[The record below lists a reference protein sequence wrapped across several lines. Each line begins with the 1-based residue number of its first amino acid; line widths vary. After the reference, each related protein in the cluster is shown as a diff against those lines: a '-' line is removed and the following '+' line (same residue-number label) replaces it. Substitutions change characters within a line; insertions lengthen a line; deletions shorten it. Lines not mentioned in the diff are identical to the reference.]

1 MEPTNDG
8 RVTLYFPAFGP
19 VDALLGYAFFYFVV
33 GLGTAVA
40 FDALAPVAPEMVPE
54 PLGTWAA
61 IVLWVMLGLIVL
73 GQTAEQVRENP
84 RRFESE
90 ADRAAFLDRHRPT
103 ERRYLW
109 WAAWVLVG
117 GAVAYLL
124 FPGFVESFARFVRF
138 FVAMLAG
145 AVGPRSLGVG
155 DLLNLVGFSLGFAA
169 LTRGLDHL
177 VVGSLRALLAD
188 VYGG

>member
-1 MEPTNDG
+1 METSSG
-8 RVTLYFPAFGP
+8 SVTLYYPAFGP

-40 FDALAPVAPEMVPE
+40 LDALAPVAPEMVPE

-61 IVLWVMLGLIVL
+61 ILLWVVLGLVVL
-73 GQTAEQVRENP
+73 GQTAEQVRTNP

-90 ADRAAFLDRHRPT
+90 ADRAAFLTRHRPS

-109 WAAWVLVG
+109 WASWVLVG
-117 GAVAYLL
+117 GTVAYLF

-138 FVAMLAG
+138 FVAAFAG
-145 AVGPRSLGVG
+145 AIGPRSLRLG
-155 DLLNLVGFSLGFAA
+155 DAVNLVGFSLGFAA

-188 VYGG
+188 WYEA